1 MKKWT
6 YGADTEQATEQLGA
20 ALAEILPDGT
30 TVSLN
35 GTLGAGKTHLVR
47 AVAAA
52 CGVAD
57 DQVVSPTYVLCQEYH
72 GQRTIYHMDVYRIG
86 DDDEFLNLG
95 PEEYFESN
103 GIVLIEWAEK
113 VAECLPDERIDVM
126 VEVVSET
133 SREFRFTAIG
143 KRYEDVLD
151 QLAARFDDL
160 I

>member
-72 GQRTIYHMDVYRIG
+72 GQRTIYHLDVYRIG
-86 DDDEFLNLG
+86 DEDEFLNLG

-113 VAECLPDERIDVM
+113 VAECLPDERIDVL

-143 KRYEDVLD
+143 KRYEGVLGR
-151 QLAARFDDL
+151 LAARFN
-160 I
+160 

>member
-6 YGADTEQATEQLGA
+6 YRADTEQATEQLGT

-47 AVAAA
+47 AIALA
-52 CGVAD
+52 CGIAN

-72 GQRTIYHMDVYRIG
+72 GRRTIYHMDVYRIG
-86 DDDEFLNLG
+86 DEDEFLNLG

-113 VAECLPDERIDVM
+113 VADCLPDERIDVL
-126 VEVVSET
+126 VEVTSET
-133 SREFRFTAIG
+133 SREFRFMAIG
-143 KRYEDVLD
+143 QRYEEVLD
-151 QLAARFDDL
+151 RLAARFDDL
-160 I
+160 R

>member
-6 YGADTEQATEQLGA
+6 YGADTEQATDQLGE

-72 GQRTIYHMDVYRIG
+72 GQRTIYHLDVYRIG
-86 DDDEFLNLG
+86 DEDEFLNLG

-113 VAECLPDERIDVM
+113 VAECLPDERIDVL

-143 KRYEDVLD
+143 KRYEGVLGR
-151 QLAARFDDL
+151 LAARFN
-160 I
+160 

>member
-6 YGADTEQATEQLGA
+6 YGADTEQATDQLGE
-20 ALAEILPDGT
+20 ALAEVLPDGT

-72 GQRTIYHMDVYRIG
+72 GQRTIYHLDVYRIG
-86 DDDEFLNLG
+86 DEDEFLNLG

-113 VAECLPDERIDVM
+113 VAECLPDERIDVL

-143 KRYEDVLD
+143 KRYEGVLGR
-151 QLAARFDDL
+151 LAARFN
-160 I
+160 